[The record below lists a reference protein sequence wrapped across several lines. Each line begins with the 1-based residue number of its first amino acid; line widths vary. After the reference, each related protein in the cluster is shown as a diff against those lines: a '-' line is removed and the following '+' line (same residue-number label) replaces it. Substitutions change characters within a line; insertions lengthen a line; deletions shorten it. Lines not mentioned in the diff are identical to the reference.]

1 MATYLILN
9 TLILCTA
16 LIALRMIGTLQWN
29 KATYWTLA
37 LLLLLTAIFDS
48 LIIAANIVAYD
59 SEKILGLTIGS
70 APIEDFFYTIL
81 VVFMIPALWRKLG
94 ARRA

>member
-9 TLILCTA
+9 TLVLCAA
-16 LIALRMIGTLQWN
+16 LIALRVIGPLQWN
-29 KATYWTLA
+29 RATYGTLA

-48 LIIAANIVAYD
+48 LIIAAGIVAYD
-59 SEKILGLTIGS
+59 TDKILGLTIGA